1 MEVSEFVK
9 GKCGHWGQRDIP
21 AGLIQARLP
30 RASAGRPRNLDERL
44 RASRALLTS
53 RCFYR
58 QAIRY
63 CARL

>member
-21 AGLIQARLP
+21 AALMQARLP

-44 RASRALLTS
+44 RVHPGPSDSQVFL
-53 RCFYR
+53 
-58 QAIRY
+58 
-63 CARL
+63 

>member
-1 MEVSEFVK
+1 MQQEPRQVYMEVSEFVK

-44 RASRALLTS
+44 RVHPGPSNSQVFL
-53 RCFYR
+53 
-58 QAIRY
+58 
-63 CARL
+63 